1 MTNHTT
7 LITLQKFSI
16 LFYYFTYQV
25 DDSRLYYTE
34 LVMDT
39 RPLMGPMGQAYLKS
53 DEYGKRPCPNAWT
66 FVPLPSALCLHFVM
80 E

>member
-1 MTNHTT
+1 M
-7 LITLQKFSI
+7 
-16 LFYYFTYQV
+16 YQV

-53 DEYGKRPCPNAWT
+53 DEYGKMETVSPAWT
-66 FVPLPSALCLHFVM
+66 MCIYHQHCVVVLSWIKGILGFKQCTIAYT
-80 E
+80 